1 MEKSVDQMNVGRSYP
16 IWDSFLDEKLK
27 KLQISTDVKQEV
39 LMLDD
44 SFDREESA
52 PLDCEFFCRTCSIAL
67 TSREEQVEHYKSEK
81 HRKQLVN
88 KLRTRLDS
96 TSSNQS
102 DTATDQSDSESDEE
116 MSDSDWSDDEKTEQ
130 ITSVNLDDSLDGGKG
145 RARQEI
151 QFYNKEND
159 RISFFRAMVASRS
172 EYLNDLEI
180 HRRFMAT
187 RDCFLN
193 KGDVSG
199 DRYDAVLLFAAGAFA
214 GAIFINGEPVV
225 HKVIKKYVIRA
236 KQGKA
241 QSTNDKAK
249 QAKSAGAQIRRHNEK
264 QLMEKITNQII
275 EWGPEYLSKCK
286 TIFVRAPKHQKHVM
300 LQPLHQIVSDKLV
313 IRPCPCPMHR
323 PRFKEVIRMF
333 QKIFSVKVLKR
344 IEEGELNQIR
354 VQAKNAEH
362 REILQWKKMERE
374 RKSSESEHVPENGTS
389 EKPTDSSIDR
399 VPENCGSPIQRENQ
413 ISSKKKKKRKPI
425 QKAPEKSPSEAEL
438 ALIKAAETEF
448 KEKQNEIYTSIKGND
463 AGKLDRIIQN
473 FEDKDK
479 LNQILNLPI
488 DTENKMTFL
497 HIAAQSNGT
506 NSIQVLLAHGCDPS
520 LRNSSGEVPFRLCSE
535 RSARAAFWEY
545 RAEQS
550 SEENSKFSK
559 KFWAQC
565 EIPDPASITEP
576 TSNRNK
582 KRPKKKKSKP
592 KVSETVPIKPEPKDR
607 KSVV

>member
-1 MEKSVDQMNVGRSYP
+1 MERSVDQMNVGRSYP

-27 KLQISTDVKQEV
+27 KLQIRTDVKQEV

-199 DRYDAVLLFAAGAFA
+199 DRYDAVLLLLL
-214 GAIFINGEPVV
+214 V
-225 HKVIKKYVIRA
+225 HSLV
-236 KQGKA
+236 QFL
-241 QSTNDKAK
+241 
-249 QAKSAGAQIRRHNEK
+249 
-264 QLMEKITNQII
+264 LMENLLFIK
-275 EWGPEYLSKCK
+275 LS
-286 TIFVRAPKHQKHVM
+286 RNM
-300 LQPLHQIVSDKLV
+300 LLEQ
-313 IRPCPCPMHR
+313 
-323 PRFKEVIRMF
+323 
-333 QKIFSVKVLKR
+333 
-344 IEEGELNQIR
+344 N
-354 VQAKNAEH
+354 
-362 REILQWKKMERE
+362 
-374 RKSSESEHVPENGTS
+374 
-389 EKPTDSSIDR
+389 
-399 VPENCGSPIQRENQ
+399 
-413 ISSKKKKKRKPI
+413 
-425 QKAPEKSPSEAEL
+425 
-438 ALIKAAETEF
+438 
-448 KEKQNEIYTSIKGND
+448 KEKLNRPMIKPN
-463 AGKLDRIIQN
+463 RP
-473 FEDKDK
+473 
-479 LNQILNLPI
+479 NQLVRKYGDIMRNNLWKRLPI
-488 DTENKMTFL
+488 
-497 HIAAQSNGT
+497 
-506 NSIQVLLAHGCDPS
+506 
-520 LRNSSGEVPFRLCSE
+520 R
-535 RSARAAFWEY
+535 
-545 RAEQS
+545 
-550 SEENSKFSK
+550 
-559 KFWAQC
+559 
-565 EIPDPASITEP
+565 
-576 TSNRNK
+576 
-582 KRPKKKKSKP
+582 
-592 KVSETVPIKPEPKDR
+592 
-607 KSVV
+607 